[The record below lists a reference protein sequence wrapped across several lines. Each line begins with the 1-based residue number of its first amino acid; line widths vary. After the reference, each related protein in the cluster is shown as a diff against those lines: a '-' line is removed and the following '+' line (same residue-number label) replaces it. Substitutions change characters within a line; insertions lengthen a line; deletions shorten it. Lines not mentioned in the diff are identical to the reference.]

1 MSEVDREARLHE
13 ILDLRIYERNGTA
26 HFRFFLTIRESYQAM
41 NVRVVTSFE
50 FLSDSN
56 VKEKDVR
63 NVDAINSLVVFLLVT
78 AFCTVSSI
86 LSSDTCYPGCSVTR
100 SGKDGF

>member
-1 MSEVDREARLHE
+1 MKEMEQ
-13 ILDLRIYERNGTA
+13 RISGSSSQYEKA
-26 HFRFFLTIRESYQAM
+26 IKAM
-41 NVRVVTSFE
+41 NVCVVTSFE

-63 NVDAINSLVVFLLVT
+63 NVDAINSLVFLLVT

-86 LSSDTCYPGCSVTR
+86 HSSDTCHPGCSVKTW
-100 SGKDGF
+100 GKDGF

>member
-1 MSEVDREARLHE
+1 
-13 ILDLRIYERNGTA
+13 
-26 HFRFFLTIRESYQAM
+26 M

-63 NVDAINSLVVFLLVT
+63 NVDAINSLVFLLVT

-86 LSSDTCYPGCSVTR
+86 LSSDTCYPGCSVKR

>member
-1 MSEVDREARLHE
+1 
-13 ILDLRIYERNGTA
+13 
-26 HFRFFLTIRESYQAM
+26 M
-41 NVRVVTSFE
+41 NVCVVTSFE

-63 NVDAINSLVVFLLVT
+63 NVDAINSLVFLLVT

-86 LSSDTCYPGCSVTR
+86 HSSDTCHPGCSVKTW
-100 SGKDGF
+100 GKDGF